1 MQQGELALKKL
12 CLYPAVISVAAWE
25 MLLFEGAWIYTC
37 PLLEQRPNKV
47 ADVQK
52 LFTAVPN
59 CHKKLIAVKTVVTQL
74 KGKASAA

>member
-1 MQQGELALKKL
+1 MALKKL

-25 MLLFEGAWIYTC
+25 TLLFEGAWTYSCPHTC
-37 PLLEQRPNKV
+37 PVLEQHLNKV

-59 CHKKLIAVKTVVTQL
+59 CHKKLIVVKTVVTQL
-74 KGKASAA
+74 KGKAGAA